1 MSENVMEEQ
10 AERNRVGLQGGAVL
24 QTPVRPVGAVFM
36 GQPGATGSRGN
47 GLRWPE

>member
-24 QTPVRPVGAVFM
+24 QTPARPVGGVFM
-36 GQPGATGSRGN
+36 GQPRAAGETG
-47 GLRWPE
+47 